1 MAFNAKMS
9 VTIVQLLC
17 LIEEVICTRG
27 NSLWPGGEGGVAKIP
42 AVADRGTTPPSFL
55 SQRLA

>member
-17 LIEEVICTRG
+17 LIEEVI
-27 NSLWPGGEGGVAKIP
+27 GGIHFGGGAIAKIP
-42 AVADRGTTPPSFL
+42 AVADRGTTPHSFYL
-55 SQRLA
+55 NDFA